1 MEKILEFWFGSKD
14 KSDFKHKPEIWFK
27 NSNETDDLI
36 KSLFS
41 NILQEGEEGSLDHW
55 VQNSNGAF
63 ALIILF
69 DQISKKIYRGTSKM
83 FSNDAKALQIAEKLI
98 KKENNFTTIEN
109 YFIYNCF
116 LNSENLKIAGEGL
129 EGIKKLRDSVDLSQK
144 EIYQR
149 YFNTSKK
156 HFDVLVKYGR
166 YPHRNELLNRESTPD
181 EIDFLKKTKHNFV
194 KSVKRHEQNDKV
206 DKIEKETCNKIP
218 FQNILFLHG
227 FRQSSNKIKKRLHFP
242 LVRKIKTNSN
252 AQISFLNGTHPYK
265 PILTNTDN
273 YSDLNMI
280 ESQRCWYNLHNETE
294 EDLNLITDN
303 EINESLAYVLNHSK
317 TPDGRPVYDGIIG
330 FSQGSVI
337 ASILV
342 RKYPN
347 LFRYFI
353 SISGYQTS
361 FIKYSNMFTKPF
373 DFPSLHIYGL
383 NDKMVDPSR
392 SILLSEFFTNSQ
404 VEHHD
409 AGHFAPDS
417 WPVDSIINFIKSQ
430 SISIK
435 PTIESFNHI
444 TPEIESFKLSIF
456 EINYILLRFNLND
469 LNLEKLFLTE
479 KAVDIYKSIKETNTF
494 NKEDFYQD
502 GINLN
507 DKLLLVY
514 YLILKNKSKK
524 NKSFQLIDRNSV
536 ENESV
541 KSILKLFIN
550 DLNNDLIDI
559 MFIQPQHWYELIYL
573 YDLAYELN
581 LDLLY
586 EFILNKLTDQ
596 LITDLMIMDRKRH
609 THHLAALISNSNKK
623 QDINEINE
631 DVSISNLA
639 YYFPRIKSSLDKRSR
654 LARDCANQFNTY
666 KNQLNSNIKISS
678 YNHFRKVLSIL
689 TDYIKKIND
698 YDTNPRIHFNLARS
712 NKTVLQS
719 LIDSNLFSDAILSP
733 IPEPVDISSHD
744 QMQPLYDWLAKSKAI
759 SKLNENDLKFLKGT
773 ITIDGRLDLC
783 KQVIGPKGTKPLLD
797 SLQNSQH
804 VDRIL
809 LGNNV
814 IGDDGAQLIADF
826 ISSGQSNIKIWY
838 IAGNNITSVGL
849 DKIVKALINDT
860 LVTGLWL
867 KRNPLKLDG
876 MYPISNL
883 LINNKIIQVLDLLNC
898 GILDSGV
905 SILFD
910 ALKSNESLK
919 HLYLSA
925 NGITPVGLQHMLDYF
940 KTVQKSKLETLFLGC
955 NRIGN
960 TGSKLISECLE
971 YAPNLERLNLASSRI
986 GSQGMKY
993 LCDGF
998 KKSSIKVL
1006 DLGYMR
1012 SSMDLGEL
1020 NNFIED
1026 EGCIYLSDLFKN
1038 DSIDLISLNITHNHI
1053 SRIGFEILVDSI
1065 EKNKKLS
1072 FLDYNQFGM
1081 HFNTEKISLLKSY
1094 LKRNHDLLD
1103 ENLIQSIIVPDHV
1116 KEIYSVYRT
1125 H

>member
-1 MEKILEFWFGSKD
+1 MEKIYEFWFGSKN
-14 KSDFKHKPEIWFK
+14 KSDFKQKQDIWFK
-27 NSNETDDLI
+27 NSNETDNLI
-36 KSLFS
+36 ISLFTK
-41 NILQEGEEGSLDHW
+41 ILQEGEEGKLDDW
-55 VQNSNGAF
+55 EQNSYGAL
-63 ALIILF
+63 ALVILF

-83 FSNDAKALQIAEKLI
+83 YSNDAKALQIAENLL
-98 KKENNFTTIEN
+98 KKENNFTTIEI

-116 LNSENLKIAGEGL
+116 LNSENLRKAEKGL
-129 EGIKKLRDSVDLSQK
+129 DGIKKLHDSVDFSQK
-144 EIYQR
+144 EIYKR
-149 YFNTSKK
+149 SKK
-156 HFDVLVKYGR
+156 QYDVLFKYGR
-166 YPHRNELLNRESTPD
+166 YPNRNELLHRDSTPG
-181 EIDFLKKTKHNFV
+181 EKKYLKKK
-194 KSVKRHEQNDKV
+194 K
-206 DKIEKETCNKIP
+206 NKIFKSDEKRIDTEMP

-227 FRQSSNKIKKRLHFP
+227 YRQSSNKIKKRVSVP
-242 LVRKIKTNSN
+242 LVQKIKTNLN
-252 AQISFLNGTHPYK
+252 AQITFLNGTHPYK
-265 PILTNTDN
+265 PTITNTVN
-273 YSDLNMI
+273 SFDLNMI
-280 ESQRCWYNLHNETE
+280 ESQRCWYNLHNET
-294 EDLNLITDN
+294 DLNPITAN

-353 SISGYQTS
+353 SISGYQTKL
-361 FIKYSNMFTKPF
+361 IKYSNMFTEQF
-373 DFPSLHIYGL
+373 NFPSLHIYGL

-392 SILLSEFFTNSQ
+392 SILFSKSFTNSQ
-404 VEHHD
+404 IEIHD

-417 WPVDSIINFIKSQ
+417 WPVGSIMYFIKSQ
-430 SISIK
+430 SLSIK
-435 PTIESFNHI
+435 PTIESFKHI
-444 TPEIESFKLSIF
+444 TPKIESFKLCIS
-456 EINYILLRFNLND
+456 EINNKLLRYNLND
-469 LNLEKLFLTE
+469 LNLEKLFSTDD
-479 KAVDIYKSIKETNTF
+479 AVDIYKLIKKSNTF
-494 NKEDFYQD
+494 NKDYSFYQD
-502 GINLN
+502 RIDFN
-507 DKLLLVY
+507 DKLMLVY

-524 NKSFQLIDRNSV
+524 NKIVRNTA
-536 ENESV
+536 EDESV

-573 YDLAYELN
+573 YDLAYEFKF
-581 LDLLY
+581 DLIN
-586 EFILNKLTDQ
+586 EFILIKLADQ
-596 LITDLMIMDRKRH
+596 LKTDLMIMDRGRR
-609 THHLAALISNSNKK
+609 TNHLVTLILNSNNRK
-623 QDINEINE
+623 QEIK

-639 YYFPRIKSSLDKRSR
+639 FYFPRIKSSIDKRSR
-654 LARDCANQFNTY
+654 LARDCANQLNTY
-666 KNQLNSNIKISS
+666 KNVLNTNIKITS
-678 YNHFRKVLSIL
+678 YNNFRKVLSIL

-698 YDTNPRIHFNLARS
+698 YDTNPRVHFNLARS
-712 NKTVLQS
+712 NKIVLQS
-719 LIDSNLFSDAILSP
+719 LIDSNLFSDAILNP
-733 IPEPVDISSHD
+733 IPEPVDISSRD
-744 QMQPLYDWLAKSKAI
+744 EMQPLYDWLAKSKTL

-783 KQVIGPKGTKPLLD
+783 KQVIGPTGTKPLLD
-797 SLQNSQH
+797 SLLNSQH

-849 DKIVKALINDT
+849 NKIVKVLINDT

-883 LINNKIIQVLDLLNC
+883 LINNKLIQVLDLINC
-898 GILDSGV
+898 GILDSGA
-905 SILFD
+905 SIIFD
-910 ALKSNESLK
+910 ALKSNQSLK

-940 KTVQKSKLETLFLGC
+940 KSVHESKLETLFLGC

-971 YAPNLERLNLASSRI
+971 YAPNLKRLNLASSRI
-986 GSQGMKY
+986 DSEGMKY
-993 LCDGF
+993 LCDGL
-998 KKSSIKVL
+998 KISSLKVL

-1026 EGCIYLSDLFKN
+1026 EGCIYLSDLFKKN
-1038 DSIDLISLNITHNHI
+1038 SIDLISLNITHNHI
-1053 SRIGFEILVDSI
+1053 SKIGFEILVDSI
-1065 EKNKKLS
+1065 ENNKTLT
-1072 FLDYNQFGM
+1072 FLDYNQFGV
-1081 HFNTEKISLLKSY
+1081 HFNTKTINLLKSF
-1094 LKRNHDLLD
+1094 LKRNNELLD
-1103 ENLIQSIIVPDHV
+1103 ETIIKSLIIPDHV
-1116 KEIYSVYRT
+1116 REIYSVYRT